1 MVPRCVLAALFLLIT
16 VSGCATQTGRSHRMT
31 PIHVENHTLEYVALS
46 ITFQVGAA
54 QDPKGQEGLAY
65 LAANMILRGTQ
76 KYTRV
81 ALSEELDFVGTSIGI
96 TVGRETT
103 QIFVDCS
110 TRNLPHLL
118 ALVQE
123 VLANPTFPEE
133 EFEKLK
139 RQTIAELSEMRDSDG
154 EAARLF
160 FSELLFEGHPYAH
173 PTRGYEAT
181 LTDISRE
188 EAREFYHDN
197 FSQAN
202 VLIGVA
208 GDVTGDAVPKIEDQL
223 LAGLPTGE
231 PRGATEK
238 VPSFEPGLRILLVTR
253 PDRSQAQVAIGQT
266 ALRGDSADLFPAS
279 VAITGFGGTFTS
291 VLVREIREK
300 RGWSYGVGAALVP
313 GRHTGLFQIRYAPST
328 ADVVPAIKLTGEL
341 LADLAENGLPTEHIE
356 FAQSYM
362 SSQYPF
368 LLDTPHK
375 RLAMAL
381 DVILANKPD
390 DYVENYVNYVTAVTV
405 EGARQA
411 LNRLLQPANLAI
423 VVVGDPGLAE
433 GLAALPGVSSF
444 RQISATWDGPLPA
457 TTEQAG
463 PEQAAGPVK

>member
-1 MVPRCVLAALFLLIT
+1 MKAHPLLVALSLLIP
-16 VSGCATQTGRSHRMT
+16 VASCATHAARSPQMT
-31 PIHVENHTLEYVALS
+31 TVHVENHTLEYVALS

-54 QDPKGQEGLAY
+54 RDPAGREGLAH
-65 LAANMILRGTQ
+65 LAANMLLRGTA
-76 KYTRV
+76 KYSRE
-81 ALSEELDFVGTSIGI
+81 ALAEELDFVGTSIGI
-96 TVGRETT
+96 NVGRETT

-110 TRNLPHLL
+110 TRNLPPLV
-118 ALVQE
+118 ALVGE
-123 VLANPTFPEE
+123 VLTAPTFPDD

-139 RQTIAELSEMRDSDG
+139 RQTIAELSEMRDSDA
-154 EAARLF
+154 EASRLF

-181 LTDISRE
+181 INDITRE
-188 EAREFYHDN
+188 EVEAFYRHN
-197 FSQAN
+197 FSQSN

-208 GDVTGDAVPKIEDQL
+208 GDVSPEGVVKVRSQL
-223 LAGLPTGE
+223 LEGLPVGKVLESTPE
-231 PRGATEK
+231 

-266 ALRGDSADLFPAS
+266 ALRGDSSDLFPAS
-279 VAITGFGGTFTS
+279 VAVTGFGGTFTS

-313 GRHTGLFQIRYAPST
+313 GRYTGLFQIRYAPST
-328 ADVVPAIKLTGEL
+328 EDVVPAIKLTGEL
-341 LADLAENGLPTEHIE
+341 LSDLATNGLPPEHIE

-390 DYVENYVNYVTAVTV
+390 DYVENYVKYVEGVTAD
-405 EGARQA
+405 GAKQA
-411 LNRLLQPANLAI
+411 LNRLLRPNDMAV
-423 VVVGDPGLAE
+423 VVVGDPALAE
-433 GLAALPGVSSF
+433 SLSALPGVTSF

-457 TTEQAG
+457 AKE
-463 PEQAAGPVK
+463 